1 MGVNILFLVAGLIL
15 LLLSGNWLVKG
26 SVQIARHLSISPLVI
41 GLTVMAFGTSAPE
54 MFVSVKAAF
63 NNVPEIAVGNV
74 IGSNI
79 ANIALVLGVVSLIFP
94 IMVNSRTL
102 WIDWVVMMA
111 ASGILYLMSLDH
123 HLGLAEGLLFLS
135 ALAGY
140 LIWMVI
146 HSKKQ
151 SREHDKPQLPD
162 MKLTNASLLV
172 LAAFVGLY
180 FGAEFLI
187 NGAKNIAIGLGVSQ
201 RVVGVTIVAF
211 GTSIPEFVSSLMA
224 SFRKENELSLGNII
238 GSNTFN
244 ILAILGV
251 ISTIKPINIDP
262 VMVTNDYPWMM
273 ALPFVL
279 LVFMFPLRKGKITRW
294 EGLLLFTIYLG
305 YLYFLLK

>member
-1 MGVNILFLVAGLIL
+1 MGVDILFLIAGLIL

-26 SVQIARHLSISPLVI
+26 SVQIARHFNISPLII
-41 GLTVMAFGTSAPE
+41 GLTVMGFGTSSPE

-63 NNVPEIAVGNV
+63 NNAPEIAVGNV

-94 IMVNSRTL
+94 IMVHNRNI
-102 WIDWVVMMA
+102 WIDWVVMML
-111 ASGILYLMSLDH
+111 ASGGFYLLSLDH
-123 HLGLAEGLLFLS
+123 YLGLTEGLLFLS

-151 SREHDKPQLPD
+151 SCEPEKCQAPD
-162 MKLTNASLLV
+162 MKLSKAAFLV
-172 LAAFVGLY
+172 LLAFVGLY

-187 NGAKNIAIGLGVSQ
+187 KGAKNIASNLGVSQ
-201 RVVGVTIVAF
+201 RIVGVTIVAF

-224 SFRKENELSLGNII
+224 SFRKENELSIGNII

-244 ILAILGV
+244 ILAILG
-251 ISTIKPINIDP
+251 ITSTIKPIHIDP

-279 LVFMFPLRKGKITRW
+279 LAFMVPLRKGKITRG
-294 EGLLLFTIYLG
+294 EGLLLITIYLG